1 MSVYADEY
9 DKAGASLVDVLPV
22 EMIRAICENLLV
34 EDVANFRLT
43 SKVCAAAGVDRLVQV
58 VYVTFTRESFQKLP
72 NISKHPEISKHVITT
87 WYEPLGLVAWDGN
100 EFHNRG
106 YGLTDL
112 RGQENIYNKSWEDQ
126 ILMKESKFSKWV
138 FSQVL
143 PKFSSLKRFVMK
155 GSIARQRRLLSH
167 DLNTMSIITQF
178 GSIDRECYE
187 EVLAFFSAAGK
198 ADTKLEYPH
207 LDLIDL
213 DMLYRASNSTGII
226 FSDGPDGPDA
236 RYLRYLHLGV
246 WDSPSRNCYHV
257 LRQLLQATC
266 NLKHLTITNTP
277 GLGYI

>member
-1 MSVYADEY
+1 MVVLIPIHLCVHTLTYLSTEFTMSVYADEY

-112 RGQENIYNKSWEDQ
+112 RGQEN
-126 ILMKESKFSKWV
+126 SKKT
-138 FSQVL
+138 
-143 PKFSSLKRFVMK
+143 LKV
-155 GSIARQRRLLSH
+155 
-167 DLNTMSIITQF
+167 TTF
-178 GSIDRECYE
+178 GSNISCFY
-187 EVLAFFSAAGK
+187 S
-198 ADTKLEYPH
+198 
-207 LDLIDL
+207 
-213 DMLYRASNSTGII
+213 
-226 FSDGPDGPDA
+226 
-236 RYLRYLHLGV
+236 
-246 WDSPSRNCYHV
+246 
-257 LRQLLQATC
+257 LQ
-266 NLKHLTITNTP
+266 
-277 GLGYI
+277 